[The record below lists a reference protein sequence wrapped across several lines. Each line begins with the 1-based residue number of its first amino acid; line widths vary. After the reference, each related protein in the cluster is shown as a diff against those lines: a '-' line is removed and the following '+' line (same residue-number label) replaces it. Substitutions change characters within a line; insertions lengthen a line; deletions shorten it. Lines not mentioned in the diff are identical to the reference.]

1 MILCVIYVFSEFI
14 LRTKTIMERIKLL
27 IDYHL
32 SDLKTISDL
41 SFWLRIAPET
51 LRKRFLRDENVTIG
65 EYIIRRKVT
74 AMKERLSI
82 TDDPCYLIC
91 FELGFR
97 EDTGARIF
105 KKYTGMT
112 MNEYRSSHKAEHLST
127 EELNTMNDKID
138 FTP

>member
-1 MILCVIYVFSEFI
+1 
-14 LRTKTIMERIKLL
+14 MERIKQM
-27 IDYHL
+27 IDFHL
-32 SDLKTISDL
+32 SDFKTISDL

-51 LRKRFLRDENVTIG
+51 LRKKFLRDENISLG
-65 EYIIRRKVT
+65 EYIMRRKVT

-97 EDTGARIF
+97 EDSGARIF

-112 MNEYRSSHKAEHLST
+112 MNEYRSSQRSGYSCI
-127 EELNTMNDKID
+127 EEPELRER
-138 FTP
+138 